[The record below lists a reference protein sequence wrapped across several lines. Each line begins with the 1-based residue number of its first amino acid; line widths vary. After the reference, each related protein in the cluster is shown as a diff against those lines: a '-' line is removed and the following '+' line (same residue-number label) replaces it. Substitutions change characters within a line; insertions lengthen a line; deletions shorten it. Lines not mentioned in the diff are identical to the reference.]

1 MNKTSL
7 GTIIASI
14 GVIIILALMAVA
26 TYAYFG
32 LEIEGE
38 GKDMTIQTFNKNME
52 ITYTDTSNVTL
63 VNAYT
68 GESISKTFTV
78 KNTGDVDVYY
88 NVVLENVV
96 NNFEVPEELVYTITE
111 TGGNASRTQTAI
123 PTTDSTLLSDIKIT
137 AGDTHYFVMQIKFL
151 EKDTDQSYNMNK
163 TFSSN
168 INIVPSSNSGSL
180 KNLSADTLSY
190 KIVNVAESTIFKE
203 PIVGNLVAA
212 ESFEFDDI
220 KTPKMAFLGR
230 DTSGDTSGDQNKG
243 KLMYTNSS
251 DDGKKIYFFT
261 GDFVDNNV
269 LFAGFCWKIIR
280 TTDNGSVKMI
290 YNGVPTNGACTDA
303 TGSNATIGNSSFN
316 SSSNYNA
323 YVGYMYGTPNSSNYS
338 DEHKNVNNS
347 TIKSMLDNW
356 YAENLINY
364 NDYIEDTEYCNN
376 RILTEFKSGGVEY
389 SKKGYSNLNSGYDSV
404 VKGYNFFCENNN
416 DKLSVKNNSL
426 TYPIGL
432 IDASEALMGSITRS
446 MIRDTDTTTEMVSNK
461 SINDYSVE
469 KMALDNL
476 NGTRSFLS
484 TSGKYWTMSPAYFN
498 GTSAYNFLVDG
509 TTEEAVSVNTSAG
522 VRPVIAIKNTVKLL
536 SGVGSLSSPYKLTN

>member
-14 GVIIILALMAVA
+14 GVIIILALMGVA

-137 AGDTHYFVMQIKFL
+137 AGDTHYYVMQIKFL

-190 KIVNVAESTIFKE
+190 KIVNVVESAIFVPSNELMLLKSFGF
-203 PIVGNLVAA
+203 GNPMV
-212 ESFEFDDI
+212 
-220 KTPKMAFLGR
+220 PKMTFLGR
-230 DTSGDTSGDQNKG
+230 DTSGDTSDDKSNG

-251 DDGKKIYFFT
+251 DDGKRIYFFT
-261 GDFVDNNV
+261 GDSVDNNV

-290 YNGVPTNGACTDA
+290 YNGVPTDGACTDA
-303 TGSNATIGNSSFN
+303 TGSDATIGNSTFN

-323 YVGYMYGTPNSSNYS
+323 YVGYMYGTPNSVDYN

-356 YAENLINY
+356 YVENLIKY

-376 RILTEFKSGGVEY
+376 RILTEFKSNGVEY
-389 SKKGYSNLNSGYDSV
+389 LKKGYGNLNSGYDSV
-404 VKGYNFFCENNN
+404 IKGYNFSCEKNN

-426 TYPIGL
+426 TYPVGL
-432 IDASEALMGSITRS
+432 IDASEALMGSITR
-446 MIRDTDTTTEMVSNK
+446 
-461 SINDYSVE
+461 
-469 KMALDNL
+469 NL
-476 NGTRSFLS
+476 IKTQQELLPYGIKKTASYNYNETRSFLS

-509 TTEEAVSVNTSAG
+509 AVENAVSVNTSAG

-536 SGVGSLSSPYKLTN
+536 SGVGSLSNPYKLTN

>member
-7 GTIIASI
+7 GTIIAYI
-14 GVIIILALMAVA
+14 GVIIILALMGVA

-96 NNFEVPEELVYTITE
+96 NNFEVPDELVYTITE
-111 TGGNASRTQTAI
+111 TGGNASRTQTTI

-137 AGDTHYFVMQIKFL
+137 AGDTHYYVMQIKFL

-190 KIVNVAESTIFKE
+190 KLVNVAESTIFKE
-203 PIVGNLVAA
+203 PIVENLVAA
-212 ESFEFDDI
+212 ESVASNSYAKI
-220 KTPKMAFLGR
+220 PKMTFLGI
-230 DTSGDTSGDQNKG
+230 SKGDTSDDQSNG

-251 DDGKKIYFFT
+251 DDGKRVYFFT
-261 GDFVDNNV
+261 GNSADNNV

-290 YNGVPTNGACTDA
+290 YNGVPTDGACTDA
-303 TGSNATIGNSSFN
+303 TGSNATIGNSTFN

-323 YVGYMYGTPNSSNYS
+323 YVGYMYGTPNSSDYS

-376 RILTEFKSGGVEY
+376 RILTEFKSRGVEY

-446 MIRDTDTTTEMVSNK
+446 MIRDVDDMATDMVTYGIKKTAS
-461 SINDYSVE
+461 
-469 KMALDNL
+469 DNL

-509 TTEEAVSVNTSAG
+509 TTENAISVNTSAG

-536 SGVGSLSSPYKLTN
+536 SGDGSLSSPYKLTN

>member
-7 GTIIASI
+7 RTIIAYI
-14 GVIIILALMAVA
+14 GVIIILALMGVA

-38 GKDMTIQTFNKNME
+38 GKDMTIRTFNKNME

-96 NNFEVPEELVYTITE
+96 NNFEVPDELVYTITE

-137 AGDTHYFVMQIKFL
+137 PGDTHYYVMQIKFL
-151 EKDTDQSYNMNK
+151 EFDTDQSYNMNK

-168 INIVPSSNSGSL
+168 INIVPSSNSGAL

-190 KIVNVAESTIFKE
+190 KIVNVAESTVFKE
-203 PIVGNLVAA
+203 PISENLVAA
-212 ESFEFDDI
+212 ESSFELDDI
-220 KTPKMAFLGR
+220 KTPKMAFLGLNP
-230 DTSGDTSGDQNKG
+230 SGGTSGDQNKG

-261 GDFVDNNV
+261 GGSVDNNV

-280 TTDNGSVKMI
+280 TTDNGSIKMI

-303 TGSNATIGNSSFN
+303 TGRNATIGNSTFN

-323 YVGYMYGTPNSSNYS
+323 YVGYMYGTPNSSAYS

-347 TIKSMLDNW
+347 TIKNMLDNW
-356 YAENLINY
+356 YAENLIRY

-376 RILTEFKSGGVEY
+376 RILTDFKSNGVEY
-389 SKKGYSNLNSGYDSV
+389 SKKGYSNLNSGYDSMI
-404 VKGYNFFCENNN
+404 KGYNFSCENSN
-416 DKLSVKNNSL
+416 DKLSVKNKSL

-446 MIRDTDTTTEMVSNK
+446 MIRDTDMATEMVMTSNK
-461 SINDYSVE
+461 IFNDYSVE
-469 KMALDNL
+469 KMALNKAA
-476 NGTRSFLS
+476 FLS
-484 TSGKYWTMSPAYFN
+484 TSDKYWTMSPAYFN

-509 TTEEAVSVNTSAG
+509 SVEKAVSVNTSAG
-522 VRPVIAIKNTVKLL
+522 VRPVITIKNTVKLL

>member
-7 GTIIASI
+7 RTIIAYI
-14 GVIIILALMAVA
+14 GVIIILALMGVA

-32 LEIEGE
+32 LEIEGK
-38 GKDMTIQTFNKNME
+38 GKDMTIRTFNKNME

-88 NVVLENVV
+88 NVILENVV
-96 NNFEVPEELVYTITE
+96 NNFEVPDELVYTITE

-137 AGDTHYFVMQIKFL
+137 AGDTHYYVMQIKFL
-151 EKDTDQSYNMNK
+151 EFDTDQSYNMNK

-168 INIVPSSNSGSL
+168 INIVPSSNSGAL

-203 PIVGNLVAA
+203 PIVENLVAT
-212 ESFEFDDI
+212 ESFELDDI
-220 KTPKMAFLGR
+220 KRPKMAFLGLNP
-230 DTSGDTSGDQNKG
+230 SGGTSGDQNKG

-261 GDFVDNNV
+261 GDSVDNNV

-280 TTDNGSVKMI
+280 TTDNGSIKMI

-303 TGSNATIGNSSFN
+303 TGRNATIGNSTFN

-323 YVGYMYGTPNSSNYS
+323 YVGYMYGTPNSSAYS

-347 TIKSMLDNW
+347 TIKNMLDNW
-356 YAENLINY
+356 YAENLIRY

-376 RILTEFKSGGVEY
+376 RILTDFKSKGVEY

-404 VKGYNFFCENNN
+404 IKGYNFSCENSN
-416 DKLSVKNNSL
+416 DKLSVKNHSL

-446 MIRDTDTTTEMVSNK
+446 MIRDTDFATNMMSNK
-461 SINDYSVE
+461 IFNDYSVE
-469 KMALDNL
+469 KMASVIKIN
-476 NGTRSFLS
+476 NVSFLS
-484 TSGKYWTMSPAYFN
+484 TSDKYWTMSPAYFN

-509 TTEEAVSVNTSAG
+509 NVENAVSVNTSAG
-522 VRPVIAIKNTVKLL
+522 VRPVITIKNTVKLL

>member
-7 GTIIASI
+7 RTIIAYI
-14 GVIIILALMAVA
+14 GVIIILALMGVA

-38 GKDMTIQTFNKNME
+38 GKDMTIRTFNKNME

-96 NNFEVPEELVYTITE
+96 NNFEVPDELVYTITE
-111 TGGNASRTQTAI
+111 TGGNASRTQTTI

-137 AGDTHYFVMQIKFL
+137 AGDTHYYVMQIKFL

-190 KIVNVAESTIFKE
+190 KIVNVVESAIFVPSNELMLLKSFGF
-203 PIVGNLVAA
+203 GNPMV
-212 ESFEFDDI
+212 
-220 KTPKMAFLGR
+220 PKMTFLGR
-230 DTSGDTSGDQNKG
+230 DTSGDTSDDKSNG

-251 DDGKKIYFFT
+251 DDGKRIYFFT
-261 GDFVDNNV
+261 GDSVDNNV

-290 YNGVPTNGACTDA
+290 YNGVPTDGACTDA
-303 TGSNATIGNSSFN
+303 TGSDATIGNSTFN

-323 YVGYMYGTPNSSNYS
+323 YVGYMYGTPNSVDYN

-356 YAENLINY
+356 YVENLIKY

-376 RILTEFKSGGVEY
+376 RILTEFKSNGVEY
-389 SKKGYSNLNSGYDSV
+389 LKKGYGNLNSGYDSV
-404 VKGYNFFCENNN
+404 IKGYNFSCEKNN

-426 TYPIGL
+426 TYPVGL
-432 IDASEALMGSITRS
+432 IDASEALMGSITRNL
-446 MIRDTDTTTEMVSNK
+446 IRTQQELLPYGIKKTASYNYNE
-461 SINDYSVE
+461 
-469 KMALDNL
+469 
-476 NGTRSFLS
+476 TRSFLS

-509 TTEEAVSVNTSAG
+509 SVEKAVSVNTSAG
-522 VRPVIAIKNTVKLL
+522 VRPVITIKNTVKLL

>member
-7 GTIIASI
+7 GTIIAYI
-14 GVIIILALMAVA
+14 GVIIILALMGVA

-96 NNFEVPEELVYTITE
+96 NNFEVPDELVYTITE

-137 AGDTHYFVMQIKFL
+137 AGDTHYYVMQIKFL

-203 PIVGNLVAA
+203 PIVENLVAA
-212 ESFEFDDI
+212 ESFKLDDI

-230 DTSGDTSGDQNKG
+230 GTSGDTSGDQNKG

-251 DDGKKIYFFT
+251 DDGKRVYFFT
-261 GDFVDNNV
+261 GGSGDNNV

-290 YNGVPTNGACTDA
+290 YNGVPADGACTDA
-303 TGSNATIGNSSFN
+303 TGSSATIGNSTFN
-316 SSSNYNA
+316 SSSSYNA
-323 YVGYMYGTPNSSNYS
+323 YVGYMYGTPNSSGYS

-356 YAENLINY
+356 YAENLIKY
-364 NDYIEDTEYCNN
+364 NNYIEDTEYCNN
-376 RILTEFKSGGVEY
+376 RVLTEFKSNGVEY

-404 VKGYNFFCENNN
+404 IKGYNFSCENNN

-446 MIRDTDTTTEMVSNK
+446 MIRDTDMTTEMVSNK
-461 SINDYSVE
+461 SISDYSVE

-509 TTEEAVSVNTSAG
+509 TTENAISVNTSAG

-536 SGVGSLSSPYKLTN
+536 SGDGSLSSPYKLTN

>member
-7 GTIIASI
+7 GTIIAYI
-14 GVIIILALMAVA
+14 GVIIVLALMGVA

-96 NNFEVPEELVYTITE
+96 NNFEVPDELVYTITE
-111 TGGNASRTQTAI
+111 TGDNASRTQTAI

-137 AGDTHYFVMQIKFL
+137 AGDTHYYVMQIKFL

-203 PIVGNLVAA
+203 PIVENLVTA
-212 ESFEFDDI
+212 ESFKLDDI

-230 DTSGDTSGDQNKG
+230 GTSGDTSGDQNKG

-251 DDGKKIYFFT
+251 DDGKRVYFFT
-261 GDFVDNNV
+261 GGSVDNNV

-290 YNGVPTNGACTDA
+290 YNGVPTDGACTDA
-303 TGSNATIGNSSFN
+303 TGSSATIGNSTFN
-316 SSSNYNA
+316 SSSSYNA
-323 YVGYMYGTPNSSNYS
+323 YVGYMYGTPNSSGYS

-356 YAENLINY
+356 YAENLIKY
-364 NDYIEDTEYCNN
+364 NNYIEDTEYCNN
-376 RILTEFKSGGVEY
+376 RVLTEFKSNGVEY

-404 VKGYNFFCENNN
+404 IKGYNFSCENNN

-446 MIRDTDTTTEMVSNK
+446 MIRDVDFTKEMSSNK

-469 KMALDNL
+469 KMSSGMKINDA
-476 NGTRSFLS
+476 SFLS

-509 TTEEAVSVNTSAG
+509 TTENAISVNTSAG

-536 SGVGSLSSPYKLTN
+536 SGDGSLSSPYKLTN

>member
-7 GTIIASI
+7 ETIIAYI
-14 GVIIILALMAVA
+14 GVIIILALMGVA

-96 NNFEVPEELVYTITE
+96 NNFEVPDELVYTITE
-111 TGGNASRTQTAI
+111 TGGNASRTQTTI

-137 AGDTHYFVMQIKFL
+137 AGDTHYYVMQIKFL

-190 KIVNVAESTIFKE
+190 KLVNVAKSAIFVPPSNELMLLKSFGF
-203 PIVGNLVAA
+203 GNAMV
-212 ESFEFDDI
+212 
-220 KTPKMAFLGR
+220 PKMTFLGR
-230 DTSGDTSGDQNKG
+230 DTSGDTSDDKSNG
-243 KLMYTNSS
+243 KLMYTNST
-251 DDGKKIYFFT
+251 DDGKRIYFFT
-261 GDFVDNNV
+261 GGSVDNNV

-290 YNGVPTNGACTDA
+290 YNGVPTDGACTDA
-303 TGSNATIGNSSFN
+303 TGSSATIGNSTFN

-323 YVGYMYGTPNSSNYS
+323 YVGYMYGTPNSSGYS

-376 RILTEFKSGGVEY
+376 RVLTEFKSNGVEY

-404 VKGYNFFCENNN
+404 IKGYNFSCEKNN

-446 MIRDTDTTTEMVSNK
+446 MIRDVDFTKEMSSNK

-469 KMALDNL
+469 KLSSGLKINKA
-476 NGTRSFLS
+476 SFLS
-484 TSGKYWTMSPAYFN
+484 TSDKYWTMSPAYFN

-509 TTEEAVSVNTSAG
+509 TNENAISVNTSAG

-536 SGVGSLSSPYKLTN
+536 SGDGSLSSPYKLTN

>member
-7 GTIIASI
+7 RTIIAYI
-14 GVIIILALMAVA
+14 GVIIILALMGVA

-38 GKDMTIQTFNKNME
+38 GKDMIIRTFNKNME

-88 NVVLENVV
+88 NVILENVV
-96 NNFEVPEELVYTITE
+96 NNFEVPDELVYTITE

-137 AGDTHYFVMQIKFL
+137 PGDTHYYVMQIKFL
-151 EKDTDQSYNMNK
+151 EFDTDQSYNMNK

-168 INIVPSSNSGSL
+168 INIVPSSNSGAL

-190 KIVNVAESTIFKE
+190 KIVNVAESTVFKE
-203 PIVGNLVAA
+203 PISENLVAA
-212 ESFEFDDI
+212 ESFELDDI
-220 KTPKMAFLGR
+220 KTPKMAFLGL
-230 DTSGDTSGDQNKG
+230 DTSGGTSGDQNKG

-261 GDFVDNNV
+261 GDSVDNNV

-280 TTDNGSVKMI
+280 TTDNGSIKMI

-303 TGSNATIGNSSFN
+303 TGRNATIGNSTFN

-323 YVGYMYGTPNSSNYS
+323 YVGYMYGTPNSSAYS

-347 TIKSMLDNW
+347 TIKNMLDNW
-356 YAENLINY
+356 YAENLIRY

-376 RILTEFKSGGVEY
+376 RILTDFKSNGVEY

-404 VKGYNFFCENNN
+404 IKGYNFSCENNN
-416 DKLSVKNNSL
+416 DKLSVKNKSL

-446 MIRDTDTTTEMVSNK
+446 MIRDTDMATDMMSNK
-461 SINDYSVE
+461 IFNDYSVE
-469 KMALDNL
+469 KMASGMKIN
-476 NGTRSFLS
+476 NASFLS
-484 TSGKYWTMSPAYFN
+484 TSDKYWTMSPAYFN

-509 TTEEAVSVNTSAG
+509 TTEGAVSVSTSAG
-522 VRPVIAIKNTVKLL
+522 VRPVITIKNTVKLL

>member
-323 YVGYMYGTPNSSNYS
+323 YVGYMYGTPNSSAYS

-347 TIKSMLDNW
+347 TIKNMLDNW
-356 YAENLINY
+356 YAENLIRY

>member
-14 GVIIILALMAVA
+14 GVIIILALMGVA

-96 NNFEVPEELVYTITE
+96 NNFEVPDELVYTITE

-137 AGDTHYFVMQIKFL
+137 AGDTHYYVMQIKFL

-190 KIVNVAESTIFKE
+190 KLVNVAKSAIFVPPSNELMLLKSFGF
-203 PIVGNLVAA
+203 GNAMV
-212 ESFEFDDI
+212 
-220 KTPKMAFLGR
+220 PKMTFLGR
-230 DTSGDTSGDQNKG
+230 DTSGDTSDDKSNG
-243 KLMYTNSS
+243 KLMYTNST
-251 DDGKKIYFFT
+251 DDGKRIYFFT
-261 GDFVDNNV
+261 GGSVDNNV

-290 YNGVPTNGACTDA
+290 YNGVPTDGACTDA
-303 TGSNATIGNSSFN
+303 TGSSATIGNSTFN

-323 YVGYMYGTPNSSNYS
+323 YVGYMYGTPNSSGYS

-376 RILTEFKSGGVEY
+376 RVLTEFKSNGVEY

-404 VKGYNFFCENNN
+404 IKGYNFSCEKNN

-426 TYPIGL
+426 TYPVGL

-446 MIRDTDTTTEMVSNK
+446 AIRDVDFTKEMSSNK
-461 SINDYSVE
+461 NINDYSVE
-469 KMALDNL
+469 KLSSGLKINKA
-476 NGTRSFLS
+476 SFLS
-484 TSGKYWTMSPAYFN
+484 TSDKYWTMSPAYFN

-509 TTEEAVSVNTSAG
+509 TTENAISVNTSAG

-536 SGVGSLSSPYKLTN
+536 SGDGSLSSPYKLTN

>member
-7 GTIIASI
+7 GTIIAYI
-14 GVIIILALMAVA
+14 GVIIVLALMGVA

-96 NNFEVPEELVYTITE
+96 NNFEVPDELVYTITE
-111 TGGNASRTQTAI
+111 TGDNASRTQTAI

-137 AGDTHYFVMQIKFL
+137 AGDTHYYVMQIKFL

-190 KIVNVAESTIFKE
+190 KIVNVAECTIFKE
-203 PIVGNLVAA
+203 PIVENLVAA
-212 ESFEFDDI
+212 ESFKLDDI

-230 DTSGDTSGDQNKG
+230 GTSGDTSGDQNKG

-251 DDGKKIYFFT
+251 DDGKRVYFFT
-261 GDFVDNNV
+261 GGSVDNNV

-290 YNGVPTNGACTDA
+290 YNGVPTDGACTDA
-303 TGSNATIGNSSFN
+303 TGSSATIGNSTFN
-316 SSSNYNA
+316 SSSSYNA
-323 YVGYMYGTPNSSNYS
+323 YVGYMYGTPNSSGYS

-356 YAENLINY
+356 YAENLIKY
-364 NDYIEDTEYCNN
+364 NNYIEDTEYCNN
-376 RILTEFKSGGVEY
+376 RVLTEFKSNGVEY
-389 SKKGYSNLNSGYDSV
+389 SKKGYSNLNSGYNSV
-404 VKGYNFFCENNN
+404 IKGYNFSCENNN

-446 MIRDTDTTTEMVSNK
+446 MIRDVDFAKEMSSNK

-469 KMALDNL
+469 KLSSGLKINKA
-476 NGTRSFLS
+476 SFLS
-484 TSGKYWTMSPAYFN
+484 TSDKYWTMSPAYFN

-509 TTEEAVSVNTSAG
+509 TTENAISVNTSAG

-536 SGVGSLSSPYKLTN
+536 SGDGSLSSPYKLTN

>member
-88 NVVLENVV
+88 NVVLENVI

-203 PIVGNLVAA
+203 PIVENLVAA
-212 ESFEFDDI
+212 ESFKLDDI

-230 DTSGDTSGDQNKG
+230 GTSGDTSGDQNKG

-251 DDGKKIYFFT
+251 DDGKRVYFFT
-261 GDFVDNNV
+261 GGSGDNNV

-290 YNGVPTNGACTDA
+290 YNGVPTDGACTDA
-303 TGSNATIGNSSFN
+303 TGSSATIGNSTFN
-316 SSSNYNA
+316 SSSSYNA
-323 YVGYMYGTPNSSNYS
+323 YVGYMYGTPNSSGYS

-356 YAENLINY
+356 YAENLIKY
-364 NDYIEDTEYCNN
+364 NNYIEDTEYCNN
-376 RILTEFKSGGVEY
+376 RVLTEFKSNGVEY

-404 VKGYNFFCENNN
+404 IKGYNFSCENNN

-446 MIRDTDTTTEMVSNK
+446 MIRDVDFAKEMSSNK

-469 KMALDNL
+469 KLSSGLKINKA
-476 NGTRSFLS
+476 SFLS
-484 TSGKYWTMSPAYFN
+484 TSDKYWTMSPAYFN

-509 TTEEAVSVNTSAG
+509 TTENAISVNTSAG

-536 SGVGSLSSPYKLTN
+536 SGDGSLSSPYKLTN

>member
-7 GTIIASI
+7 GTIIAYI
-14 GVIIILALMAVA
+14 GVIIILALMGVA

-96 NNFEVPEELVYTITE
+96 NNFEVPDELVYTITE
-111 TGGNASRTQTAI
+111 TGDNASRTQTAI

-137 AGDTHYFVMQIKFL
+137 AGDTHYYVMQIKFL

-203 PIVGNLVAA
+203 PIVENLVAA
-212 ESFEFDDI
+212 ESFKLDDI
-220 KTPKMAFLGR
+220 KTSKMAFLGR
-230 DTSGDTSGDQNKG
+230 GTSGDTSGDQNKG

-251 DDGKKIYFFT
+251 DDGKRVYFFT
-261 GDFVDNNV
+261 GGSGDNNV

-290 YNGVPTNGACTDA
+290 YNGVPTDGACTDA
-303 TGSNATIGNSSFN
+303 TGSSATIGNSTFN
-316 SSSNYNA
+316 SSSSYNA
-323 YVGYMYGTPNSSNYS
+323 YVGYMYGTPNSSGYS

-356 YAENLINY
+356 YAENLIKY
-364 NDYIEDTEYCNN
+364 NNYIEDTEYCNN
-376 RILTEFKSGGVEY
+376 RVLTEFKSNGVEY

-404 VKGYNFFCENNN
+404 IKGYNFSCENNN

-446 MIRDTDTTTEMVSNK
+446 MIRDVDFAKEMSSNK

-469 KMALDNL
+469 KLSSGLKINKA
-476 NGTRSFLS
+476 SFLS
-484 TSGKYWTMSPAYFN
+484 TSDKYWTMSPAYFN

-509 TTEEAVSVNTSAG
+509 TTENAISVNTSAG

-536 SGVGSLSSPYKLTN
+536 SGDGSLSSPYKLTN

>member
-323 YVGYMYGTPNSSNYS
+323 YVGYMYGTPNSSAYS

-347 TIKSMLDNW
+347 TIKNMLDNW
-356 YAENLINY
+356 YAENLIRY

-404 VKGYNFFCENNN
+404 IKGYNFSCENSN
-416 DKLSVKNNSL
+416 DKLSVKNKSL

-446 MIRDTDTTTEMVSNK
+446 MLRDTDMAAEMVMASNK
-461 SINDYSVE
+461 IFNDYSVE
-469 KMALDNL
+469 KMALSKS
-476 NGTRSFLS
+476 SFLS

>member
-88 NVVLENVV
+88 NVVLENVI
-96 NNFEVPEELVYTITE
+96 NNFEVPDELVYTITE

-137 AGDTHYFVMQIKFL
+137 AGDTHYYVMQIKFL

-190 KIVNVAESTIFKE
+190 KLVNVAKSAIFVPPSNELMLLKSFGF
-203 PIVGNLVAA
+203 GNAMV
-212 ESFEFDDI
+212 
-220 KTPKMAFLGR
+220 PKMTFLGR
-230 DTSGDTSGDQNKG
+230 DTSGDTSDDKSNG
-243 KLMYTNSS
+243 KLMYTNST
-251 DDGKKIYFFT
+251 DDGKRIYFFT
-261 GDFVDNNV
+261 GGSVDNNV

-290 YNGVPTNGACTDA
+290 YNGVPTDGACTDA
-303 TGSNATIGNSSFN
+303 TGSSATIGNSTFN

-323 YVGYMYGTPNSSNYS
+323 YVGYMYGTPNSSGYS

-376 RILTEFKSGGVEY
+376 RVLTEFKSNGVEY

-404 VKGYNFFCENNN
+404 IKGYNFSCEKNN

-426 TYPIGL
+426 TYPVGL

-446 MIRDTDTTTEMVSNK
+446 AIRDVDFTKEMSSNK
-461 SINDYSVE
+461 NINDYSVE
-469 KMALDNL
+469 KLSSGLKINKA
-476 NGTRSFLS
+476 SFLS
-484 TSGKYWTMSPAYFN
+484 TSDKYWTMSPAYFN

-509 TTEEAVSVNTSAG
+509 TTENAISVNTSAG

-536 SGVGSLSSPYKLTN
+536 SGDGSLSSPYKLTN

>member
-88 NVVLENVV
+88 NVVLENVI

-203 PIVGNLVAA
+203 PIVENLVAA
-212 ESFEFDDI
+212 ESFELDDI

-303 TGSNATIGNSSFN
+303 TGSNATIGNSTFN

>member
-1 MNKTSL
+1 MNKSSL

-14 GVIIILALMAVA
+14 GVIIILALMGVA

-96 NNFEVPEELVYTITE
+96 NNFEVPDELVYTITE

-137 AGDTHYFVMQIKFL
+137 SGDTHYYVMQIKFL

-190 KIVNVAESTIFKE
+190 KLVNVAKSAIFVPPSNELMLLKSFGF
-203 PIVGNLVAA
+203 GNAMV
-212 ESFEFDDI
+212 
-220 KTPKMAFLGR
+220 PKMTFLGR
-230 DTSGDTSGDQNKG
+230 DTSGDTSDDKSNG
-243 KLMYTNSS
+243 KLMYTNST
-251 DDGKKIYFFT
+251 DDGKRIYFFT
-261 GDFVDNNV
+261 GGSVDNNV

-290 YNGVPTNGACTDA
+290 YNGVPTDGACTDA
-303 TGSNATIGNSSFN
+303 TGSSATIGNSTFN

-323 YVGYMYGTPNSSNYS
+323 YVGYMYGTPNSSGYS

-376 RILTEFKSGGVEY
+376 RVLTEFKSNGVEY

-404 VKGYNFFCENNN
+404 IKGYNFSCEKNN

-426 TYPIGL
+426 TYPVGL

-446 MIRDTDTTTEMVSNK
+446 AIRDVDFTKEMSSNK
-461 SINDYSVE
+461 NINDYSVE
-469 KMALDNL
+469 KLSSGLKINKA
-476 NGTRSFLS
+476 SFLS
-484 TSGKYWTMSPAYFN
+484 TSDKYWTMSPAYFN

-509 TTEEAVSVNTSAG
+509 TTENAISVNTSAG

-536 SGVGSLSSPYKLTN
+536 SGDGSLSSPYKLTN

>member
-7 GTIIASI
+7 GTIIAYI
-14 GVIIILALMAVA
+14 GVIIVLALMGVA

-96 NNFEVPEELVYTITE
+96 NNFEVPDELVYTITE
-111 TGGNASRTQTAI
+111 TGDNASRTQTAI
-123 PTTDSTLLSDIKIT
+123 PTTNSTLLSDIKIT
-137 AGDTHYFVMQIKFL
+137 AGDTHYYVMQIKFL

-203 PIVGNLVAA
+203 PIVENLVAA
-212 ESFEFDDI
+212 ESFKLDDI

-230 DTSGDTSGDQNKG
+230 GTSGDTSGDQNKG

-251 DDGKKIYFFT
+251 DDGKRVYFFT
-261 GDFVDNNV
+261 GGSVDNNV

-290 YNGVPTNGACTDA
+290 YNGVPTDDACTDA
-303 TGSNATIGNSSFN
+303 TGSSATIGNSTFN
-316 SSSNYNA
+316 SSSSYNA
-323 YVGYMYGTPNSSNYS
+323 YVGYMYGTPNSSGYS

-356 YAENLINY
+356 YAENLIKY
-364 NDYIEDTEYCNN
+364 NNYIEDTEYCNN
-376 RILTEFKSGGVEY
+376 RVLTEFKSNGVEY

-404 VKGYNFFCENNN
+404 IKGYNFSCENNN

-446 MIRDTDTTTEMVSNK
+446 MIRDVDFTKEMSSNK

-469 KMALDNL
+469 KMSSGMKINDA
-476 NGTRSFLS
+476 SFLS

-509 TTEEAVSVNTSAG
+509 TTENAISVNTSAG

-536 SGVGSLSSPYKLTN
+536 SGDGSLSSPYKLTN

>member
-7 GTIIASI
+7 GTIIAYI
-14 GVIIILALMAVA
+14 GVIIILALMGVA

-96 NNFEVPEELVYTITE
+96 NNFEVPDELVYTITE
-111 TGGNASRTQTAI
+111 TGDNASRTQTAI

-137 AGDTHYFVMQIKFL
+137 AGDTHYYVMQIKFL

-203 PIVGNLVAA
+203 PIVENLVTA
-212 ESFEFDDI
+212 ESFKLDDI

-230 DTSGDTSGDQNKG
+230 GTSGDTSGDQNKG

-251 DDGKKIYFFT
+251 DDGKKVYFFT
-261 GDFVDNNV
+261 GGSVDNNV

-290 YNGVPTNGACTDA
+290 YNGVPTDGACTDA
-303 TGSNATIGNSSFN
+303 TGSSATIGNSTFN
-316 SSSNYNA
+316 SSSSYNA
-323 YVGYMYGTPNSSNYS
+323 YVGYMYGTPNSSGYS

-356 YAENLINY
+356 YAENLIKY
-364 NDYIEDTEYCNN
+364 NNYIEDTEYCNN
-376 RILTEFKSGGVEY
+376 RVLTEFKSNGVEY

-404 VKGYNFFCENNN
+404 IKGYNFSCENNN

-446 MIRDTDTTTEMVSNK
+446 MIRDVDFAKEMSSNK

-469 KMALDNL
+469 KLSSGLKINKA
-476 NGTRSFLS
+476 SFLS
-484 TSGKYWTMSPAYFN
+484 TSDKYWTMSPAYFN

-509 TTEEAVSVNTSAG
+509 TTENAISVNTSAG

-536 SGVGSLSSPYKLTN
+536 SGDGSLSSPYKLTN

>member
-356 YAENLINY
+356 YAENLIRY

-416 DKLSVKNNSL
+416 DKLSVKNKSL

>member
-7 GTIIASI
+7 GTIIAYI
-14 GVIIILALMAVA
+14 GVIIILALMGVA

-96 NNFEVPEELVYTITE
+96 NNFEVPDELVYTITE
-111 TGGNASRTQTAI
+111 TGDNASRTQTAI

-137 AGDTHYFVMQIKFL
+137 AGDTHYYVMQIKFL

-203 PIVGNLVAA
+203 PIVENLVAA
-212 ESFEFDDI
+212 ESFKLDDI

-230 DTSGDTSGDQNKG
+230 GTSGDTSGDQNKG

-251 DDGKKIYFFT
+251 DDGKRVYFFT
-261 GDFVDNNV
+261 GGSGDNNV

-290 YNGVPTNGACTDA
+290 YNGVPADGACTDA
-303 TGSNATIGNSSFN
+303 TGSSATIGNSTFN
-316 SSSNYNA
+316 SSSSYNA
-323 YVGYMYGTPNSSNYS
+323 YVGYMYGTPNSSGYS

-356 YAENLINY
+356 YAENLIKY
-364 NDYIEDTEYCNN
+364 NNYIEDTEYCNN
-376 RILTEFKSGGVEY
+376 RVLTEFKSNGVEY

-404 VKGYNFFCENNN
+404 IKGYNFSCENNN

-446 MIRDTDTTTEMVSNK
+446 MIRDTDMTTEMVSNK
-461 SINDYSVE
+461 SISDYSVE

-509 TTEEAVSVNTSAG
+509 TTENAISVNTSAG

-536 SGVGSLSSPYKLTN
+536 SGDGSLSSPYKLTN

>member
-14 GVIIILALMAVA
+14 GVIIILALMGVA

-38 GKDMTIQTFNKNME
+38 GKDMSIQTFNKNME

-96 NNFEVPEELVYTITE
+96 NNFEVPDELVYTITE

-137 AGDTHYFVMQIKFL
+137 AGDTHYYVMQIKFL

-190 KIVNVAESTIFKE
+190 KLVNVAESTIFKE
-203 PIVGNLVAA
+203 PIVENLVAA
-212 ESFEFDDI
+212 ESVASNSYAKI
-220 KTPKMAFLGR
+220 PKMTFLGI
-230 DTSGDTSGDQNKG
+230 SKGDTSDDQSNG

-251 DDGKKIYFFT
+251 DDGKRVYFFT
-261 GDFVDNNV
+261 GNSADNNV

-290 YNGVPTNGACTDA
+290 YNGVPTDGACTDA
-303 TGSNATIGNSSFN
+303 TGSNATIGNSTFN

-323 YVGYMYGTPNSSNYS
+323 YVGYMYGTPNSSDYS

-376 RILTEFKSGGVEY
+376 RILTEFKSRGVEY

-446 MIRDTDTTTEMVSNK
+446 MIRDVDDMATDMVTYGIKKTAS
-461 SINDYSVE
+461 
-469 KMALDNL
+469 DNL

-509 TTEEAVSVNTSAG
+509 TTENAISVNTSAG

-536 SGVGSLSSPYKLTN
+536 SGDGSLSSPYKLTN

>member
-14 GVIIILALMAVA
+14 GVIIILALMGVA

-96 NNFEVPEELVYTITE
+96 NNFEVPDELVYTITE

-137 AGDTHYFVMQIKFL
+137 AGDTHYYVMQIKFL

-190 KIVNVAESTIFKE
+190 KIVNVAESTVFKE
-203 PIVGNLVAA
+203 PIVENLVAT
-212 ESFEFDDI
+212 ESFELDDI

-243 KLMYTNSS
+243 KLMYTNST
-251 DDGKKIYFFT
+251 DDGKRVYFFT
-261 GDFVDNNV
+261 GGSVDNNV

-323 YVGYMYGTPNSSNYS
+323 YVGYMYGTPNSSAYS

-347 TIKSMLDNW
+347 TIKNMLDNW
-356 YAENLINY
+356 YAENLIRY

-404 VKGYNFFCENNN
+404 IKGYNFSCENSN
-416 DKLSVKNNSL
+416 DKLSVKNKSL

-446 MIRDTDTTTEMVSNK
+446 MLRDTDMAAEMVMASNK
-461 SINDYSVE
+461 IFNDYSVE
-469 KMALDNL
+469 KMALSKS
-476 NGTRSFLS
+476 SFLS

>member
-168 INIVPSSNSGSL
+168 INIVPSSNSESL

-323 YVGYMYGTPNSSNYS
+323 YVGYMYGTPNSSAYS

-347 TIKSMLDNW
+347 TIKNMLDNW
-356 YAENLINY
+356 YAENLIRY

-404 VKGYNFFCENNN
+404 IKGYNFSCENSN
-416 DKLSVKNNSL
+416 DKLSVKNKSL

-446 MIRDTDTTTEMVSNK
+446 MLRDTDMAAEMVMASNK
-461 SINDYSVE
+461 IFNDYSVE
-469 KMALDNL
+469 KMALSKS
-476 NGTRSFLS
+476 SFLS